1 MNVVARRRAA
11 CKWQPPKLRRPRQHQ
26 VPAPMHSGA
35 VWVYRVVLLFPR
47 HVRLDFVN
55 GTLQRHHASA
65 TLPCY
70 HYCRDCHRGR
80 GSSHSTH
87 SLNRVLVARD
97 ELPQLASRSNLAVV
111 GTRVAWRGARRTAVG
126 ACLGSHRPDTDG
138 RCGARPVVGGSHTAR
153 AAGASRR
160 NCRRGRGGGGGSS
173 SAVGCSGSDRCCG
186 RGCGRSSGGN
196 NSATATATCSTA
208 AGHSRRT
215 AAATPTATMGYSSP
229 CRL

>member
-1 MNVVARRRAA
+1 
-11 CKWQPPKLRRPRQHQ
+11 
-26 VPAPMHSGA
+26 MHSGA

-126 ACLGSHRPDTDG
+126 ACLGSHRADTDG

-173 SAVGCSGSDRCCG
+173 SAVGCSGSDGCCG

-196 NSATATATCSTA
+196 NSATSPSATATCCTA